1 MATPNTLDPMCGVW
15 PVQCPIAQIRG
26 IALESGPAGI
36 SYRVEQNQKAKAV
49 YLLSANVSSL
59 KITIK

>member
-36 SYRVEQNQKAKAV
+36 SYRVEQN
-49 YLLSANVSSL
+49 
-59 KITIK
+59 